1 MDNTQSKIPFVLY
14 SLSGYDKCIGIV
26 NEYNDTFCNVT
37 LFLNN
42 NSPVEKEFD
51 CNGNILSFGII
62 GKDD

>member
-1 MDNTQSKIPFVLY
+1 MDNIQNKIPFVLY

-51 CNGNILSFGII
+51 YNGNILSFGII
-62 GKDD
+62 GKDG

>member
-1 MDNTQSKIPFVLY
+1 MNNIQSKIPFVLY
-14 SLSGYDKCIGIV
+14 SPDGWDKCIGIV

-51 CNGNILSFGII
+51 YNGNILSFGII
-62 GKDD
+62 GKDS